1 MTVRRL
7 ALLGGLLGL
16 VAVAAGAYVVT
27 TGGDEAAA
35 EMPPP
40 HNGRFHVEC
49 PYSHS
54 EPDDPI
60 VFPGEPGQSHLHDF
74 FGATSTD
81 AFTTAEDLLGGETTC
96 ETRADTASYWAP
108 ALFDGDRKL
117 DPISSIAYYRAAP
130 GVEPTD
136 VEPFPTGL
144 MMIGGDAASTSA
156 QDTAVVGWSCTVE
169 ATPRP
174 SPPPCRG
181 NVLLQ
186 VVFPDCWDGE
196 HLDSADH
203 RSHVAR
209 STASGCP
216 SSHPVAMPQLE
227 FHVKYP
233 LPDDLDDLRLAS
245 GSLLTG
251 HADFFNAWDPD
262 KLADEVEFC
271 LGEDAYC

>member
-1 MTVRRL
+1 VTGRRL

-16 VAVAAGAYVVT
+16 VAASAGVYVAT
-27 TGGDEAAA
+27 RGGDEAAA
-35 EMPPP
+35 AMPPP

-54 EPDDPI
+54 APDDPI

-74 FGATSTD
+74 FGATGTD
-81 AFTTAEDLLGGETTC
+81 AYSTADSLLGGDTTC
-96 ETRADTASYWAP
+96 ETRGDTASYWAP

-130 GVEPTD
+130 GVDPDD

-144 MMIGGDAASTSA
+144 MMIGGDASSTSA
-156 QDTAVVGWSCTVE
+156 QSTDVVGWSCTVE
-169 ATPRP
+169 AVPQA

-203 RSHVAR
+203 RTHVAR

-216 SSHPVAMPQLE
+216 PDHPVALPQLE

-233 LPDDLDDLRLAS
+233 LPDDLTDLRLAS

-251 HADFFNAWDPD
+251 HADFFNTWDPD
-262 KLADEVEFC
+262 KLAEEVRYC
-271 LGEDAYC
+271 LGQDAYC